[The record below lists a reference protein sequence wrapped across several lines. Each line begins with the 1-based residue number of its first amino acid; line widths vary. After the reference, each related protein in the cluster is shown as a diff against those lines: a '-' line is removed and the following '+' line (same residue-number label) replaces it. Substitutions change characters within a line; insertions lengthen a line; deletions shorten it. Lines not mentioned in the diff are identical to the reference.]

1 MTNLTPRKKILL
13 IQAISMEGMDIER
26 VYPIGIT
33 TLGTII
39 RRSGRYAVRIID
51 MNMAANPY
59 AGLEKIIAEWQPDV
73 LGISLRNLD
82 PLGNRTTSLIVPF
95 ALTLHFLQ
103 KFTPDLPLMAGGTA
117 FTLFPERLMN
127 DFPAITCGIVGE
139 AENNA
144 VAVVDALA
152 AGETPPDIPGVIRR
166 LATGGLRLTPPTGD
180 FDMSQYEM
188 IDRTLNDP
196 SPYLAVNK
204 YVESIGIETKR
215 GCCFHCGYCS
225 YPKLSGR
232 CMRLRDPKSVVDEI
246 LYLKQRYG
254 ATRFHLTDSIVNFPT
269 NHLDAIC
276 EELLRRDAH
285 IHWSG
290 FFREDLFTPESARLY
305 AASGCESFSLSPD
318 GLCQQHLD
326 LLDKHLR
333 VEQILTAAEILS
345 RVGITTVYHY
355 LVNLPGESPRTVR
368 ESKQMIDA
376 IYDIHRG
383 TKSLGTIVLN
393 LVRIMPDTKIER
405 LALAGGEI
413 TPDTDLLY
421 PVYHDPAAYRT
432 LRYELEIYHQQKNI
446 AMWNGFA
453 P

>member
-103 KFTPDLPLMAGGTA
+103 KFAPDLPLMAGGTA

-166 LATGGLRLTPPTGD
+166 LATGGLRLT
-180 FDMSQYEM
+180 Q
-188 IDRTLNDP
+188 
-196 SPYLAVNK
+196 
-204 YVESIGIETKR
+204 
-215 GCCFHCGYCS
+215 
-225 YPKLSGR
+225 
-232 CMRLRDPKSVVDEI
+232 
-246 LYLKQRYG
+246 
-254 ATRFHLTDSIVNFPT
+254 
-269 NHLDAIC
+269 
-276 EELLRRDAH
+276 
-285 IHWSG
+285 
-290 FFREDLFTPESARLY
+290 
-305 AASGCESFSLSPD
+305 
-318 GLCQQHLD
+318 
-326 LLDKHLR
+326 
-333 VEQILTAAEILS
+333 
-345 RVGITTVYHY
+345 
-355 LVNLPGESPRTVR
+355 
-368 ESKQMIDA
+368 
-376 IYDIHRG
+376 
-383 TKSLGTIVLN
+383 
-393 LVRIMPDTKIER
+393 
-405 LALAGGEI
+405 
-413 TPDTDLLY
+413 
-421 PVYHDPAAYRT
+421 
-432 LRYELEIYHQQKNI
+432 LEIGR
-446 AMWNGFA
+446 ASCRERV
-453 P
+453 

>member
-1 MTNLTPRKKILL
+1 MITLTPHKKVLL

-39 RRSGRYAVRIID
+39 RCSGRYAVRIID

-59 AGLEKIIAEWQPDV
+59 AELRRLIAEWQPDV

-95 ALTLHFLQ
+95 ALTLHFLRQ
-103 KFTPDLPLMAGGTA
+103 FTPDLPLMAGGTA
-117 FTLFPERLMN
+117 FTLFPERLMR

-139 AENNA
+139 AEHNA

-152 AGETPPDIPGVIRR
+152 EGAAPPDIPGVIRR
-166 LATGGLRLTPPTGD
+166 TEAGLHLNPPAND
-180 FDMSQYEM
+180 FDMGDYQM
-188 IDRTLNDP
+188 IDRDLNDP
-196 SPYLAVNK
+196 IPYLKVNK
-204 YVESIGIETKR
+204 YVESIGVETKR
-215 GCCFHCGYCS
+215 GCCYRCGYCA
-225 YPKLSGR
+225 YPKLSGH
-232 CMRLRDPKSVVDEI
+232 CMRLRDPKAVVDEI
-246 LYLKQRYG
+246 IMLKKRYSV
-254 ATRFHLTDSIVNFPT
+254 TRIHFTDSIVNFPT

-276 EELLRRDAH
+276 EELLRRNAG
-285 IHWSG
+285 IHWSA
-290 FFREDLFTPESARLY
+290 FFREGLFTPENARLY

-333 VEQILTAAEILS
+333 VEQILSTAEILS
-345 RVGITTVYHY
+345 RTGITTVYHY
-355 LVNLPGESPRTVR
+355 LVNLPGESPQTVR

>member
-1 MTNLTPRKKILL
+1 MTNPHKKVLL

-26 VYPIGIT
+26 VYPLGIT

-39 RRSGRYAVRIID
+39 RRSGRYAVRIFD
-51 MNMAANPY
+51 MNMALNPY
-59 AGLEKIIAEWQPDV
+59 AELRRVIAEWQPDV

-95 ALTLHFLQ
+95 ALILHFLRQ
-103 KFTPDLPLMAGGTA
+103 FAPDLPLMAGGTA
-117 FTLFPERLMN
+117 FTLFPERLMR

-139 AENNA
+139 AEHNA

-152 AGETPPDIPGVIRR
+152 GGCSPPDIPGVIRR
-166 LATGGLRLTPPTGD
+166 TENGLHFNPPAND
-180 FDMSQYEM
+180 FDMGDYQM
-188 IDRTLNDP
+188 IDRGLNDP
-196 SPYLAVNK
+196 IPYLAVNK
-204 YVESIGIETKR
+204 YVESIGVETKR
-215 GCCFHCGYCS
+215 GCCYHCGYCA

-232 CMRLRDPKSVVDEI
+232 CMRLREPRAVVDEI
-246 LYLKQRYG
+246 IMLKKRYG
-254 ATRFHLTDSIVNFPT
+254 VTRIHFTDSIVNFPT
-269 NHLDAIC
+269 SHLDAIC
-276 EELLRRDAH
+276 EELLRRDAG

-290 FFREDLFTPESARLY
+290 FFREDLFTPENAKLY

-326 LLDKHLR
+326 LLDKHIR
-333 VEQILTAAEILS
+333 VEQILTTAEILS

-355 LVNLPGESPRTVR
+355 LVNLPGESPRTIH
-368 ESKQMIDA
+368 ESKEMIDA

-383 TKSLGTIVLN
+383 TKNLGTIVLN

-405 LALAGGEI
+405 LALENGEI

-446 AMWNGFA
+446 AMWHGFA